1 MDLEDGGRW
10 VECAYRGDGG
20 RWTGGRRMG
29 GRRMVDGRREDGR
42 TAGKAARSDW
52 PGFSVVDG
60 DQNKW
65 PALIKIS
72 APIGRYRRPSDGRE
86 KGRMPTL

>member
-1 MDLEDGGRW
+1 MTRRTVDGGWSVRTEGTADGGREDGGW
-10 VECAYRGDGG
+10 EDGG
-20 RWTGGRRMG
+20 WWTVDGRTGGRREKQRALIG
-29 GRRMVDGRREDGR
+29 PDFP
-42 TAGKAARSDW
+42 W
-52 PGFSVVDG
+52 WNG